1 MSRQFIATSAEVTP
15 KGSLVRESYLFTAPT
30 RGAAVRRKGIL
41 PKMALIHVR
50 IYDKSPRYVYL
61 FIYIFMVIYIYL
73 YIYILYKPL
82 SETTINP
89 VLDFPKNH
97 RELVE
102 VMPLLSSAAVV
113 CLIASG
119 GARRSRARLEVTQ
132 GPGKCKRWSV
142 TTWAPCDRYK

>member
-50 IYDKSPRYVYL
+50 IYNKSPRYVYL

-73 YIYILYKPL
+73 YIYIYCTNHFLKQRL
-82 SETTINP
+82 IQFWI
-89 VLDFPKNH
+89 FPKTIESWL
-97 RELVE
+97 RLC
-102 VMPLLSSAAVV
+102 LSSALQPSFASLHRVV
-113 CLIASG
+113 LG
-119 GARRSRARLEVTQ
+119 GVVLGWR
-132 GPGKCKRWSV
+132 
-142 TTWAPCDRYK
+142 